1 MHKEQSE
8 TITRARVHALSVRF
22 FITQPLRKRPVTK
35 MAETWFGD
43 SGHPKN
49 MLEKIF
55 LGFVSIKVDLDH
67 FLAKKAEKFS
77 NRFLA
82 ITFLQ
87 VDL

>member
-1 MHKEQSE
+1 
-8 TITRARVHALSVRF
+8 
-22 FITQPLRKRPVTK
+22 
-35 MAETWFGD
+35 MAEIWFGD
-43 SGHPKN
+43 SRHLKKIW
-49 MLEKIF
+49 EKIF